1 MNIDLKNSFDQAKQ
15 ADIKQQELLK
25 REVYKEQQIVTRIM
39 NEIHWGE
46 SKKNILFD
54 LVKDYNITTKEFDL
68 FYFQAVNHIKNKT
81 KWYKI

>member
-15 ADIKQQELLK
+15 ADEKQRELLK
-25 REVYKEQQIVTRIM
+25 REVYKEQQIVSRIM
-39 NEIHWGE
+39 NEIQWGE

-54 LVKDYNITTKEFDL
+54 IVKDYNITTKEFDL

>member
-1 MNIDLKNSFDQAKQ
+1 
-15 ADIKQQELLK
+15 
-25 REVYKEQQIVTRIM
+25 M
-39 NEIHWGE
+39 NEIQWGE

-54 LVKDYNITTKEFDL
+54 IVKDYNITTKEFDL

>member
-1 MNIDLKNSFDQAKQ
+1 MNIDLKNSFYQAKQ
-15 ADIKQQELLK
+15 ADEKQQELLK
-25 REVYKEQQIVTRIM
+25 REVYKEQQIVSRIM
-39 NEIHWGE
+39 NEIQWGE

-54 LVKDYNITTKEFDL
+54 IVKDYNITTKEFYL

>member
-15 ADIKQQELLK
+15 ADEKQRELLK
-25 REVYKEQQIVTRIM
+25 REEYKEQQIVSRIM
-39 NEIHWGE
+39 NEIQWGE

-54 LVKDYNITTKEFDL
+54 IVKDYNITTKEFDL

>member
-1 MNIDLKNSFDQAKQ
+1 MNLKNSFDQARQ

-25 REVYKEQQIVTRIM
+25 REVYKEQQIVNRIM
-39 NEIHWGE
+39 NEIQWGE

-54 LVKDYNITTKEFDL
+54 LIKDYNITTNEFDL
-68 FYFQAVNHIKNKT
+68 FYFQAINHIKNKT